1 MEELEK
7 VSRSANQE
15 NTMLRAQVERLQAEV
30 REYRKRLSW
39 ISRESSFSALSA
51 LQSVNTRNLSGLNN
65 DFVFDFPRFGELST
79 NQISSN
85 GTGIKPTA
93 RAQSI
98 SNDSSSSVRAS
109 ASPSSRD
116 HNNTLANGHHQNSV
130 DSSFVGGYHHQTGT
144 SSYSASNTGSP
155 STSSESQ
162 NAHISSQGTSPEP
175 AYSPPKT
182 NGTENEQRSDYCG
195 KIDGKSF
202 CEKLNMACGNVRD
215 PVPAILKKSHSARPS
230 VSDGHQ
236 RSQSQLPTSPTSPA
250 TSQAQTST
258 STPGQTQSL
267 VDPTFSLDWLTQQNG
282 GNFDPVLFNDYRE
295 PQDAVLSQDFGN
307 FFDDVFPFPD
317 LTGSPFSNSNVDYSA
332 QTQTQGQG
340 QAHKKDLVAEID
352 KKLDEDEEVVPGE
365 DASEMLTCTKIWYVV
380 LYFYSTITP
389 VTDIPHRD
397 RLQSNEKFRNGEID
411 VDSLCSE
418 LRTKARCSEEGV
430 VIKEK
435 DVEEVMGWAGI
446 TR

>member
-1 MEELEK
+1 
-7 VSRSANQE
+7 
-15 NTMLRAQVERLQAEV
+15 MLRAQVERLQAEV

-182 NGTENEQRSDYCG
+182 NGTENEQRSDYCEIPLRASVG
-195 KIDGKSF
+195 IGRSSTKS
-202 CEKLNMACGNVRD
+202 
-215 PVPAILKKSHSARPS
+215 KSVADESDKSGDQPGADVYQHTRP
-230 VSDGHQ
+230 
-236 RSQSQLPTSPTSPA
+236 
-250 TSQAQTST
+250 
-258 STPGQTQSL
+258 
-267 VDPTFSLDWLTQQNG
+267 
-282 GNFDPVLFNDYRE
+282 
-295 PQDAVLSQDFGN
+295 DAVISRPH
-307 FFDDVFPFPD
+307 VFPR
-317 LTGSPFSNSNVDYSA
+317 LA
-332 QTQTQGQG
+332 
-340 QAHKKDLVAEID
+340 
-352 KKLDEDEEVVPGE
+352 
-365 DASEMLTCTKIWYVV
+365 DAAKWWQL
-380 LYFYSTITP
+380 
-389 VTDIPHRD
+389 
-397 RLQSNEKFRNGEID
+397 
-411 VDSLCSE
+411 
-418 LRTKARCSEEGV
+418 
-430 VIKEK
+430 
-435 DVEEVMGWAGI
+435 
-446 TR
+446 

>member
-39 ISRESSFSALSA
+39 ISRESSFSALGV

-79 NQISSN
+79 NQISDN
-85 GTGIKPTA
+85 GTGVKPAA
-93 RAQSI
+93 RAQSQ

-109 ASPSSRD
+109 ASPSNRD
-116 HNNTLANGHHQNSV
+116 HNTLTNGHQHTGV
-130 DSSFVGGYHHQTGT
+130 DSSFVGGGYHHQAGT

-162 NAHISSQGTSPEP
+162 HAQISSQGTSPEP

-182 NGTENEQRSDYCG
+182 NRAENERRNGNCG

-202 CEKLNMACGNVRD
+202 CEMLNMACGNVRD
-215 PVPAILKKSHSARPS
+215 PVPAILKKSNSTRGS
-230 VSDGHQ
+230 VSDSQQ
-236 RSQSQLPTSPTSPA
+236 RSQSQGPTSPTS
-250 TSQAQTST
+250 QAQTTT
-258 STPGQTQSL
+258 STPGQMQSM

-282 GNFDPVLFNDYRE
+282 GNFDPVLFSDYRE
-295 PQDAVLSQDFGN
+295 PQEAVLSQDFGN

-317 LTGSPFSNSNVDYSA
+317 LTASPLSNNHMDLSI
-332 QTQTQGQG
+332 QTQGQG
-340 QAHKKDLVAEID
+340 QAPKRDLVAEID

-365 DASEMLTCTKIWYVV
+365 DASQMLTCTKIWYV
-380 LYFYSTITP
+380 LLSYGTSAKY
-389 VTDIPHRD
+389 
-397 RLQSNEKFRNGEID
+397 
-411 VDSLCSE
+411 
-418 LRTKARCSEEGV
+418 
-430 VIKEK
+430 
-435 DVEEVMGWAGI
+435 
-446 TR
+446 